1 MQEQVAVE
9 KTPLVPENGED
20 FDLIVIGAGPAG
32 MAASVGA
39 GRARLKTLVIDK
51 ALPGGQATTS
61 YRVYN
66 YLGFP
71 GGILGSDLAVQM
83 EEHMNMHNIY
93 YTCEAVDDLVNV
105 GPQEKA
111 VKTAL
116 GHIYKSKAII
126 IAVGLEPKMI
136 NSTFER
142 QFLGRG
148 ISYYAQC
155 DGESYRDK
163 DVAVIGGGNCACYAA
178 EYLSEFVNRLYLV
191 HGSDDIKAVKN
202 LREKVF
208 SNPKI
213 DILWNTEMVD
223 VFGLDHLEKIK
234 LLNHSTQQHTWLDV
248 KAAFVYVGRK
258 PPEDILSLELDV
270 DEDGYIVTDEYMRT
284 NIPGIYAAGDI
295 RVKQIRQ
302 IVTAVSDGMIAAV
315 NVERDIFR

>member
-116 GHIYKSKAII
+116 GHIYKSKEII
-126 IAVGLEPKMI
+126 SAVGLEPKMI
-136 NSTFER
+136 NSTF
-142 QFLGRG
+142 
-148 ISYYAQC
+148 
-155 DGESYRDK
+155 
-163 DVAVIGGGNCACYAA
+163 V
-178 EYLSEFVNRLYLV
+178 
-191 HGSDDIKAVKN
+191 
-202 LREKVF
+202 
-208 SNPKI
+208 
-213 DILWNTEMVD
+213 
-223 VFGLDHLEKIK
+223 
-234 LLNHSTQQHTWLDV
+234 
-248 KAAFVYVGRK
+248 
-258 PPEDILSLELDV
+258 
-270 DEDGYIVTDEYMRT
+270 
-284 NIPGIYAAGDI
+284 
-295 RVKQIRQ
+295 
-302 IVTAVSDGMIAAV
+302 
-315 NVERDIFR
+315 